1 MHGNCGIPVS
11 CLLLSFCS
19 SNSKIPEAHCKPL
32 KKRFIMLGLALV
44 LGAIV
49 GSFLNVV
56 IARLPANESIIFPAS
71 KCPRCQTEI
80 RWYDNIPLVSFILLR
95 AQCRQCQAAISW
107 QYPVVELAM
116 ALLSAALFNKFG
128 LSAAFAIY
136 FVFCAALLAVIF
148 IDLQHQIIPDSISL
162 PGIVVGFI
170 AAFFNPLV
178 TWQQAGLGA
187 LLGGGALYA
196 VAAGYFLITKRDG
209 MGGGDIKL
217 LAMIGAFLGWQS
229 LPFVIFSSSLL
240 GSIAGIGAMLK
251 QKMGGKTVLPFG
263 PFLSLAALIFLFFQI
278 KIYQAFEWYM
288 AFMG

>member
-1 MHGNCGIPVS
+1 
-11 CLLLSFCS
+11 
-19 SNSKIPEAHCKPL
+19 
-32 KKRFIMLGLALV
+32 MLVLALM

-56 IARLPANESIIFPAS
+56 IARLPSNESIIFPSS
-71 KCPRCQTEI
+71 KCPHCQAGI
-80 RWYDNIPLVSFILLR
+80 RWYDNIPLLSFILLGAKCRHCR
-95 AQCRQCQAAISW
+95 AMISW

-116 ALLSAALFNKFG
+116 ALLSAALFKKFG
-128 LSAAFAIY
+128 LSVPCALY

-148 IDLQHQIIPDSISL
+148 IDLHHQIIPDSISL
-162 PGIVVGFI
+162 PGIIIGFG
-170 AAFFNPLV
+170 AAFINPLI
-178 TWQQAGLGA
+178 TWQQAGLGV

-229 LPFVIFSSSLL
+229 LPFVIFASSLL

-251 QKMGGKTVLPFG
+251 QKRGGKTVLPFG
-263 PFLSLAALIFLFFQI
+263 PFLSLAALVFLFFQVQI
-278 KIYQAFEWYM
+278 NQAFEWYLS
-288 AFMG
+288 FMG